1 MLSHFKF
8 DFNAVKG
15 GWVNSNLVYHRIGEI
30 DPTMAE
36 TWDNETMHHILLQFM
51 LQKCNLSNDF
61 LKKKNC
67 GPFLLTN

>member
-1 MLSHFKF
+1 MFGLVWFCFVWCGVFGYVSHVKF

-36 TWDNETMHHILLQFM
+36 T
-51 LQKCNLSNDF
+51 
-61 LKKKNC
+61 
-67 GPFLLTN
+67 